1 MGKSAHNNHISWHGW
16 LFASVAMAEPMFL
29 SENGHCV
36 PNKIPKILRIFKT
49 VEGAKSQGACF
60 GTKELDHLF
69 LGYSDGFD
77 LALGLA
83 PNQSHVNN
91 PGTDDPIP

>member
-1 MGKSAHNNHISWHGW
+1 
-16 LFASVAMAEPMFL
+16 MAQPMFL

-36 PNKIPKILRIFKT
+36 PNKIANILKIFKG

-60 GTKELDHLF
+60 GTKESDHRF
-69 LGYSDGFD
+69 LGYSHGFD
-77 LALGLA
+77 LAHGLA

-91 PGTDDPIP
+91 PGTDDLIS